1 VFQIKMAATL
11 NLVLCLL
18 VIYLAVNW
26 VTLLLS
32 PVTVYMDWIANY
44 TNIMNA

>member
-32 PVTVYMDWIANY
+32 PVSSYMDWIAKN
-44 TNIMNA
+44 TGIMIA